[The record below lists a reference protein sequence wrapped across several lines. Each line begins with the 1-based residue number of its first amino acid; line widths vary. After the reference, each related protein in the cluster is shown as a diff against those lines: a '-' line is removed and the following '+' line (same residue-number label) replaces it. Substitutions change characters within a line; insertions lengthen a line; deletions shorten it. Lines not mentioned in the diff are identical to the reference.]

1 MKRILSAIL
10 FVVMALICF
19 FPTKNTDASV
29 LENAKQYNGHYYKYF
44 DNSMPW
50 SKAKIYCERMGG
62 HLVTIGSAEE
72 QRIVEAVISPGKKNL
87 YWIGARR
94 NGNYFVWIDTNKPLE
109 YSNWEPEEPNNNG
122 GNQYAVA
129 MFRQEPL
136 NNYYNYYGLWLDLA
150 DAAVPDS
157 YGFYGLSNIGF
168 ICEWDSAAAVGGSEN
183 KGTAPVNPAH
193 SKKISGVAFPML
205 EVNIGGITPGQTLTY
220 VEELY
225 GKPDK
230 LLDSGK
236 KKFYLYNDGL
246 FIVIGEKVGGGR
258 ENVVTSV
265 ICYQDVQQTPSGFK
279 VGTSFKKVVEKYGTV
294 PGYPVNPEKTLFYDR
309 FNLQGC
315 KEYPYTNN
323 TAGLIFVVDKN
334 QIIKAITLLGNLKN

>member
-1 MKRILSAIL
+1 MRILYLLIT
-10 FVVMALICF
+10 VMGLLSVTTAE
-19 FPTKNTDASV
+19 ASV
-29 LENAKQYNGHYYKYF
+29 LDNSKQYNGHYYKYF
-44 DNSMPW
+44 DNSMSWPN
-50 SKAKIYCERMGG
+50 AKIYCERIGG

-72 QRIVEAVISPGKKNL
+72 QRIVEAVISPGRKHL

-94 NGNYFVWIDTNKPLE
+94 NGNYFVWIDTNKPIE

-129 MFRQEPL
+129 MFRQEPFS
-136 NNYYNYYGLWLDLA
+136 NNYNYYGLWLDLA
-150 DAAVPDS
+150 DEAVPDS

-168 ICEWDSAAAVGGSEN
+168 ICEWDSAAAAGVNEN
-183 KGTAPVNPAH
+183 KGTALANPAH
-193 SKKISGVAFPML
+193 STKISGAFPML

-230 LLDSGK
+230 ILDSGK
-236 KKFYLYNDGL
+236 KKFYFYNDGL

-279 VGTSFKKVVEKYGTV
+279 VGTSFKKVVEKYGATI
-294 PGYPVNPEKTLFYDR
+294 GYPVKPEKTLYYDR
-309 FNLQGC
+309 LKLQGC
-315 KEYPYTNN
+315 KEYPYSNN

-334 QIIKAITLLGNLKN
+334 QIIKAITLIGNLNN